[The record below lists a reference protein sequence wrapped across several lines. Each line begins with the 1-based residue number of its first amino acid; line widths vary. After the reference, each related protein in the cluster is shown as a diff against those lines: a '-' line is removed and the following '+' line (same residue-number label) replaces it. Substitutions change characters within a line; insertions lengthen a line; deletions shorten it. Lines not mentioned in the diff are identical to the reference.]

1 MRLELKMILL
11 AGLLAF
17 AALPVAA
24 QEAMVYIRGTVEKSD
39 AQTLAVKATDGSE
52 RSFTLSSGTLFVANR
67 PSSLDAIKAGDFVA
81 SAAVKGA
88 DGKLHST
95 ELRIF
100 PEALRGL
107 GEGQR
112 PMKAPN
118 TMMTNAA
125 VSEVVVVAPA
135 QGRVLKVKYKDGTS
149 ELIVGPKVPITA
161 LVISDAS
168 VLKPGTKVTVG
179 ATKAADGAMAAK
191 RVFAD

>member
-1 MRLELKMILL
+1 MQSELRMILL
-11 AGLLAF
+11 ASLLAL
-17 AALPVAA
+17 AAPLVSA
-24 QEAMVYIRGTVEKSD
+24 QEATVRIQGTVEKSD
-39 AQTLAVKATDGSE
+39 AQTLVVKARDGSE
-52 RSFTLSSGTLFVANR
+52 PSFTLSSGTLIVANQ
-67 PSSLDAIKAGDFVA
+67 PSSLEAIKAGDFVA

-149 ELIVGPKVPITA
+149 ELVVGPKVPITA
-161 LVISDAS
+161 LVVSDAS
-168 VLKPGTKVTVG
+168 VLKPGTKVTVS
-179 ATKAADGAMAAK
+179 ATKAANGAMAAK

>member
-39 AQTLAVKATDGSE
+39 AQTLAVKAMDGSE

-125 VSEVVVVAPA
+125 VSEVVAAPE
-135 QGRVLKVKYKDGTS
+135 GRTLRVKYKDGTS
-149 ELIVGPKVPITA
+149 ELVVGPEVSITA
-161 LVISDAS
+161 LVVADAKA
-168 VLKPGTKVTVG
+168 LKPGRKVTVL
-179 ATKAADGAMAAK
+179 AAKAAGGAMTAK
-191 RVFAD
+191 RIFAN